1 MLGGLTD
8 FVVLLA
14 ISMGVAFIILW
25 IGNDI
30 APKGKDT
37 PGKLA
42 PYACGEDFPA
52 MNIRMNVENFFIYA
66 VYFMIFDVLGFVMV
80 TTLAGTVY
88 PIIPVL
94 YGLASLVSIMVLNAR
109 WKGI

>member
-1 MLGGLTD
+1 
-8 FVVLLA
+8 
-14 ISMGVAFIILW
+14 
-25 IGNDI
+25 
-30 APKGKDT
+30 
-37 PGKLA
+37 
-42 PYACGEDFPA
+42 
-52 MNIRMNVENFFIYA
+52 
-66 VYFMIFDVLGFVMV
+66 MIFDVLGFVMV

>member
-1 MLGGLTD
+1 MLGGLSD

-14 ISMGVAFIILW
+14 VSVVVALIVLW
-25 IGNDI
+25 IGNEI

-52 MNIRMNVENFFIYA
+52 TNIRMNVDNFFIYA

-80 TTLAGTVY
+80 TTLGGTVY

-94 YGLASLVSIMVLNAR
+94 FGLASLFSIIVLNSR
-109 WKGI
+109 WKG

>member
-1 MLGGLTD
+1 LLGGLSD

-14 ISMGVAFIILW
+14 VSIGVALIVLW
-25 IGNDI
+25 IGNEI

-52 MNIRMNVENFFIYA
+52 INIRMNVDNFFIYA

-80 TTLAGTVY
+80 TTLGGTVY

-94 YGLASLVSIMVLNAR
+94 FGLASLISILVLNSR
-109 WKGI
+109 WKGL

>member
-1 MLGGLTD
+1 MLGGLSD

-14 ISMGVAFIILW
+14 VSIGVALIVLW
-25 IGNDI
+25 IGNEI

-88 PIIPVL
+88 PVIPVL
-94 YGLASLVSIMVLNAR
+94 YGLASLVSIVVLNAR
-109 WKGI
+109 WKGQ

>member
-1 MLGGLTD
+1 MLGGLSD

-14 ISMGVAFIILW
+14 VSIGVAFIVLW
-25 IGNDI
+25 IGNEI
-30 APKGKDT
+30 APKGEDI

-52 MNIRMNVENFFIYA
+52 MKIRMNVENFFIYA

-80 TTLAGTVY
+80 TTLGGTVY

-94 YGLASLVSIMVLNAR
+94 YGLASLVSIAVLNAR
-109 WKGI
+109 WKAR

>member
-1 MLGGLTD
+1 MLGGLSD

-14 ISMGVAFIILW
+14 ISVGVAFIVLW
-25 IGNDI
+25 IGNEI

-52 MNIRMNVENFFIYA
+52 INIRINVDNFFIYA

-80 TTLAGTVY
+80 TTLGGTVY

-94 YGLASLVSIMVLNAR
+94 FGLASLISIMVLNSR
-109 WKGI
+109 WKGL

>member
-1 MLGGLTD
+1 LLGGLSD
-8 FVVLLA
+8 FVVLLVVS
-14 ISMGVAFIILW
+14 IGVALIVLW
-25 IGNDI
+25 IGNEI

-52 MNIRMNVENFFIYA
+52 INIRMNVDNFFIYA

-80 TTLAGTVY
+80 TTLGGTVY

-94 YGLASLVSIMVLNAR
+94 FGLASLISIMVLNSR
-109 WKGI
+109 WKGL

>member
-1 MLGGLTD
+1 MLGGLSD

-14 ISMGVAFIILW
+14 VSVGVAFIVLW
-25 IGNDI
+25 IGNEI

-52 MNIRMNVENFFIYA
+52 INIRMNVDNFFIYA

-80 TTLAGTVY
+80 TTLGGTVY

-94 YGLASLVSIMVLNAR
+94 FGLASMFSIIVLNSR
-109 WKGI
+109 WKG

>member
-52 MNIRMNVENFFIYA
+52 MNIRMNVESFFIYA

>member
-1 MLGGLTD
+1 
-8 FVVLLA
+8 
-14 ISMGVAFIILW
+14 MGVAFIILW

-52 MNIRMNVENFFIYA
+52 MNIRMNVESFFIYA